1 MLSKMMR
8 FIFDDVDDACGCDAD
23 VEDDEGARW
32 RFVFARLRRE
42 NKQVGCRGY
51 KSFAGVFPRNANGS
65 SSPKKGNVFLNF
77 WKHHLPKIF
86 EVFGG
91 ILDLPL

>member
-1 MLSKMMR
+1 MLILSKMMRGHGWR
-8 FIFDDVDDACGCDAD
+8 FIFDDVD

-51 KSFAGVFPRNANGS
+51 KSFAGVFPGNANGS

-77 WKHHLPKIF
+77 WKHHLSKF
-86 EVFGG
+86 LVAY
-91 ILDLPL
+91 